1 MARRRR
7 KLEILR
13 RRAAKQELANPS
25 KDEWIYV
32 DAQGR
37 PMAYL
42 TSKQT
47 VTVTYNGTTR
57 TTVTNTT
64 TTVTTSNDAY
74 ATSSRRRGSQTAA
87 AAHSQPH
94 QHQGVALGSSGR
106 DGVLVS
112 DDNYPETS
120 SRANKNSRR

>member
-1 MARRRR
+1 MAHRRR
-7 KLEILR
+7 KLVILR
-13 RRAAKQELANPS
+13 RRAVKQELANPS
-25 KDEWIYV
+25 RDEWNSV

-42 TSKQT
+42 TSRQT
-47 VTVTYNGTTR
+47 VTVKYNGTSR

-87 AAHSQPH
+87 AVRSQPH
-94 QHQGVALGSSGR
+94 QHRGVELGSSGR

-112 DDNYPETS
+112 DDNEPQIS
-120 SRANKNSRR
+120 SRAKKTSRG